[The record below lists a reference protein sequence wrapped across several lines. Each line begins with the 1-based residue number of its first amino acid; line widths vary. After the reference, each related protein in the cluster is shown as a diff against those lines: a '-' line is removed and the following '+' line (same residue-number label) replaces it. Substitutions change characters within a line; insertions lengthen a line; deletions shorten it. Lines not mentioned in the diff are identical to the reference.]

1 MKVIYFTAEWCGPC
15 TALKPIALQVSQE
28 TRVPIDF
35 VDVDMN
41 KDKAV
46 AMQISSVPT
55 LIGVDSLGTIKFR
68 HMGVTDKQTLKNL
81 FNKV

>member
-15 TALKPIALQVSQE
+15 KALKPIALQVSQE
-28 TRVPIDF
+28 TAVPIDF
-35 VDVDMN
+35 VDVDRN

-46 AMQISSVPT
+46 AMQVSSVPT
-55 LIGVDSLGTIKFR
+55 LIGVDSIGTIKFR
-68 HMGVTDKQTLKNL
+68 HTGMASKQALKNL